1 MSTSLK
7 KLLLVSITLL
17 LGVMSDGVMASPPT
31 TTNYD
36 FSASLSTGGTITAVF
51 TADNSQTYYS
61 GTVNP
66 FTNVSSLVD
75 NGSAAVAYFPYS
87 SMDSGATF
95 TQYGVLGINGN
106 LHVGSSMIFTNSSG
120 QYVALAMNNF
130 NGVGDFTGTGN
141 YGVYTSLSLA
151 QTAIATNAI
160 ATSSVALTNVGWG
173 VSSGAPEI
181 DGSLAPKVGFLLG
194 CLFLMF
200 GRKKQN
206 TEPMLTA

>member
-1 MSTSLK
+1 MTTSLK

-51 TADNSQTYYS
+51 TADNSQTYYG

-75 NGSAAVAYFPYS
+75 NGSAAVAYSPYS
-87 SMDSGATF
+87 SMDGGVTH

-106 LHVGSSMIFTNSSG
+106 LFVGSSMIFTNSSG
-120 QYVALAMNNF
+120 QYVALAMDNS
-130 NGVGDFTGTGN
+130 NGVGDFTGTGR
-141 YGVYTSLSLA
+141 YGIFSTLGEA
-151 QTAIATNAI
+151 QA
-160 ATSSVALTNVGWG
+160 SFSGVSGPVGLTNVGWS
-173 VSSGAPEI
+173 VSSGGAPEI

-200 GRKKQN
+200 GRKKQDA
-206 TEPMLTA
+206 EPMMTA